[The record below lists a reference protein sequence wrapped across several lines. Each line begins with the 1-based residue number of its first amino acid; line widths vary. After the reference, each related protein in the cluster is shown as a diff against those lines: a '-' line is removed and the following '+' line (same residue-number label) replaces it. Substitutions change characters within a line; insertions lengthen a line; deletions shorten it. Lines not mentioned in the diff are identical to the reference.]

1 MPGRHSGLTFF
12 FVKTGKQIFSSQK
25 LVNVSG
31 LGNTGVFIEMYP
43 AINIEITTTVL
54 DAGLWTYH
62 L

>member
-1 MPGRHSGLTFF
+1 MDFF

-25 LVNVSG
+25 LVNVPG
-31 LGNTGVFIEMYP
+31 LGNSGVFIEMYP
-43 AINIEITTTVL
+43 PINIEITTTVL